1 MRGGLR
7 ARRREAAGRAGR
19 AREARQRGERARLCA
34 VWGAGR
40 GEAADVEECA
50 CMSVTREVSQLSG
63 WLKAHAVCRGSQAG
77 HTVRGELCR
86 RGWGRWR
93 AIAGRAHSMQRERTR
108 LQIGGRGTA
117 ERAATADWGTR
128 RGEQRTENT
137 TRMFVTREVSQL
149 NSWLKAYARCREGR
163 KHRAHGVRGGLQ
175 DGGRR

>member
-1 MRGGLR
+1 MHI
-7 ARRREAAGRAGR
+7 A
-19 AREARQRGERARLCA
+19 
-34 VWGAGR
+34 
-40 GEAADVEECA
+40 
-50 CMSVTREVSQLSG
+50 
-63 WLKAHAVCRGSQAG
+63 CRG
-77 HTVRGELCR
+77 
-86 RGWGRWR
+86 
-93 AIAGRAHSMQRERTR
+93 ERTR